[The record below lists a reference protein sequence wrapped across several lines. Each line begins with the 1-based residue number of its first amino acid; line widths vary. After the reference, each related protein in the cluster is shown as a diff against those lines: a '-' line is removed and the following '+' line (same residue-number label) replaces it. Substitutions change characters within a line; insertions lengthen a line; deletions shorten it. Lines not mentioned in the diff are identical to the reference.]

1 MRQVYINNYVLLEKQ
16 LNYVLNKLIN
26 SKYFK
31 FNKKYV
37 KDISKFNVEFIN
49 ENNIIKCNFYEKF
62 NKKFLFS
69 KIIKG
74 KLQ

>member
-1 MRQVYINNYVLLEKQ
+1 MVYINNYVLLEKQ

-26 SKYFK
+26 SRYFK
-31 FNKKYV
+31 FNNKYV
-37 KDISKFNVEFIN
+37 KTISKFNVEFIK
-49 ENNIIKCNFYEKF
+49 ENNTIKCNFYEKI
-62 NKKFLFS
+62 NKKYIFS